1 MADTAVSASTLSN
14 TFKIKYSKKSF
25 QAFNT
30 STPLWTRIKKAHGEF
45 NGKQLNIEAVLGFTG
60 SVGASVL
67 PQTNIYNDQNAV
79 LTRKKLYARIL
90 LDREA
95 MIASKGA
102 DGAFEQ
108 VTKRQV
114 KKGVESFM
122 RNMERM
128 LFAYENGK
136 IFEGDNSTVLSVG
149 MLGTTAAP
157 YVVVGL
163 STSWVDGFVEVGDSV
178 QVAGESTILNITAVT
193 RSTRSVSLVGS
204 SVILAAAAAGGTAT
218 SAKIYMQGSN
228 GSATNEIQSLLA
240 ACKATTSTLYGVT
253 VGERWQSAQINAASA
268 GVTTDLI
275 NQLVTTVE
283 AQSGESPDLIVT
295 SYKQYRKIQDIL
307 GDRVRYTDVAN
318 RVAAFNKAQFNFK
331 GLEWMTQSGVIPVVV
346 SKMCPDDH
354 LFALNT
360 DGICFYSAE
369 APKWIDDDGTVLLR
383 ASTDAFEARY
393 ACYCELFVHP
403 YMQGVLYGLA

>member
-1 MADTAVSASTLSN
+1 MADTSVNLTSLSN
-14 TFKIKYSKKSF
+14 TFKIKYGKKSF

-30 STPLWTRIKKAHGEF
+30 STPLWSRIKKAHGEF
-45 NGKQLNIEAVLGFTG
+45 NGKQMNLEAILGFTG
-60 SVGASVL
+60 SVGSGVL
-67 PQTNIYNDQNAV
+67 PETNIYPDVNAV

-114 KKGVESFM
+114 RKGVESFM
-122 RNMERM
+122 RNIERM
-128 LFAYENGK
+128 LFAFEIGK
-136 IFEGDNSTVLSVG
+136 IFEGDGATVVTGVASTS
-149 MLGTTAAP
+149 
-157 YVVVGL
+157 YVVRGHA
-163 STSWVDGFVEVGDSV
+163 SSWVDGFVEVGDSV
-178 QVAGESTILNITAVT
+178 QVASESSLLKISAINRTTRDVT
-193 RSTRSVSLVGS
+193 LLGS
-204 SVILAAAAAGGTAT
+204 SAALNAAIGTTTTAKVYMQGNNGAAAAD
-218 SAKIYMQGSN
+218 M
-228 GSATNEIQSLLA
+228 QSLLV
-240 ACKATTSTLYGVT
+240 ACKATSGTLYGVT
-253 VGERWQSAQINAASA
+253 VGERWQSQQINASGA

-275 NQLVTTVE
+275 NQLVTQVE
-283 AQSGESPDLIVT
+283 AQSGESPDLLVT

-307 GDRVRYTDVAN
+307 GDKLRYSVVEN
-318 RVAAFNKAQFNFK
+318 RSPLFKATKYNFK
-331 GLEWMTQSGVIPVVV
+331 GIEWVTQSGEIPLIV

-360 DGICFYSAE
+360 ENIVFYDAE

-393 ACYCELFVHP
+393 ACYAELFVHP
-403 YMQGVLYGLA
+403 NAQGVLYGLA